1 MLKIKDNTS
10 PEKLTIQDCSFW
22 NPSIL
27 KGVLLYMK
35 SIRNGVIYINDETV
49 KLYNNEMKSM
59 KSNASFVR
67 YVRRLNKLSCFDE
80 LVEKVEDKDE

>member
-10 PEKLTIQDCSFW
+10 KQKLTIQDCSFW

-49 KLYNNEMKSM
+49 KLYNKEMKSM
-59 KSNASFVR
+59 KSNASFVK
-67 YVRRLNKLSCFDE
+67 YVRRLNKHSYLDG
-80 LVEKVEDKDE
+80 LVEKVEEWK